1 MEHHAITTFI
11 NILLTLILWPL
22 VSLVLAWPL
31 TLLWNW
37 LMPVIFGLPTI
48 SFWQAVGLMI
58 LVSILFRWRVAVS
71 RTDRSIGIE
80 KIVF

>member
-1 MEHHAITTFI
+1 MVT
-11 NILLTLILWPL
+11 ILLTLIIWPL

-37 LMPVIFGLPTI
+37 LAPVIIGLPVITY
-48 SFWQAVGLMI
+48 WQAVGLMI
-58 LVSILFRWRVAVS
+58 LVSILFRWRVSVS
-71 RTDRSIGIE
+71 RTDRSIRIE